1 MPTLKAIRQRILKID
16 SSLGRVEAITAL
28 ATGSVT
34 AAALAVGTVGAG
46 KFSTKWLL
54 RPEAALNG
62 SGVPVDRLRLS
73 TASGYTASTGLIAHA
88 GANYTDTTIT
98 GESLEIHEHEPYLLD
113 NAICA
118 ALRGTR
124 FLDYSTIPTQQNDRY
139 SLESL
144 SWIVEPSDIVKV
156 EKYNIPV
163 LNNNRGFE
171 KWNTYSAGSLRP
183 DGFTLAGSSATFAR
197 SSTSRTG
204 AYSLSVTRAG
214 TDATVSFTIPVLDT
228 GVSEDSI
235 RGEKVTAVC
244 VGRSGQA
251 NSLIVTIDS
260 QKSDGTSILSED
272 SSAHTGGGSW
282 EELTKEHTVSAT
294 ADQVVITATVNV
306 DETALIDELYVCLGT
321 LDDNTRRNGLR
332 NGHRV
337 RGYKFEQGQPPVL
350 YVSAGGRGAVL
361 LVQSQRPYEQFTQ
374 SRIDAG
380 TADAD
385 ETDAPLDLIAYGALY
400 RLFEDLPE
408 NPDQARKTFKY
419 ERIYREL
426 QSQHLSSDDTD
437 ESRGADFIPPPRNGN
452 SIARIR

>member
-1 MPTLKAIRQRILKID
+1 MTTLKAIRQRLLKID
-16 SSLGRVEAITAL
+16 SSLGRVESIASLTNTTAVVSAL
-28 ATGSVT
+28 ATGT
-34 AAALAVGTVGAG
+34 IGAG
-46 KFSTKWLL
+46 KFSAKWIL
-54 RPEAALNG
+54 RPDAA
-62 SGVPVDRLRLS
+62 SAADRLRIT
-73 TASGYTASTGLIAHA
+73 TASGYAASTGTLTHA
-88 GANYTDTTIT
+88 GTNYADTTAT
-98 GESLEIHEHEPYLLD
+98 SESLEIHEFEPYLLD

-118 ALRGTR
+118 AMRGTR
-124 FLDYSTIPTQQNDRY
+124 FLDYSIIPTQQNDRY

-144 SWIVEPSDIVKV
+144 SWVVEPSDIVKV

-171 KWNTYSAGSLRP
+171 KWNSYSSGSIRP
-183 DGFTLAGSSATFAR
+183 DGWTLAGSGATFAR

-204 AYSLSVTRAG
+204 AYSLSVTRSG
-214 TDATVSFTIPVLDT
+214 TDATVSLTIPILDT
-228 GVSEDSI
+228 GVSDDSI
-235 RGEKVTAVC
+235 RGETVTAVC

-251 NSLIVTIDS
+251 NSLVVTIDS

-272 SSAHTGGGSW
+272 SSAHTGGGGW

-294 ADQVVITATVNV
+294 ADQIVITATVNV
-306 DETALIDELYVCLGT
+306 DETALIDELYVCLGSLT
-321 LDDNTRRNGLR
+321 DNVRRNGLR

-350 YVSAGGRGAVL
+350 YVSAGGKGGCL
-361 LVQSQRPYEQFTQ
+361 LIQSQRPYEQFTQ

-408 NPDQARKTFKY
+408 SPDQARKTFKY
-419 ERIYREL
+419 ERIYRDL
-426 QSQHLSSDDTD
+426 QSQHLASDDSG
-437 ESRGADFIPPPRNGN
+437 ESRGADFIPPPRNGG